1 MFLLSTLL
9 QGQAIDPSKKQTNLF
24 ITEDTLI
31 IRSVSQANNG
41 VYQCLAKN
49 QVGQGLSN
57 TQTVNVKGKYFRK
70 LENSPTV
77 NRNLTT

>member
-1 MFLLSTLL
+1 MAISFLEKSLLSQCFSPPLL

-31 IRSVSQANNG
+31 IRSVSQTNNG

-49 QVGQGLSN
+49 QVGQGVSN
-57 TQTVNVKGKYFRK
+57 TQTVNVKGK
-70 LENSPTV
+70 
-77 NRNLTT
+77 